1 MNITNIINKILSKI
15 ECQICDEKFI
25 KLTYKQYNEFCVKNK
40 QLLPENFEDDNCC
53 RIYEDR
59 FECIKCKNMVCQHCY
74 WNFKNHK
81 YEPHIDDMGA
91 YAAGGMLD
99 DDGLAEGCPGEDCPI
114 ICPFCRTKDYKI
126 YYGNKI
132 PYELLYELR
141 NQRLK

>member
-1 MNITNIINKILSKI
+1 MNATNIIDEILSNI
-15 ECQICDEKFI
+15 ECKICDENFI
-25 KLTYKQYNEFCVKNK
+25 KLTNKQYDEFCVKNK
-40 QLLPENFEDDNCC
+40 QLLPENFEGDNCC

-81 YEPHIDDMGA
+81 FKPHIDDMCF
-91 YAAGGMLD
+91 YAASGTLD

-141 NQRLK
+141 NRRLK